1 MNRWPRAVSL
11 LRASILGL
19 AAGVMSW
26 PLSIGA
32 GVLAA
37 VFGAL
42 IGALAG
48 DRLSR
53 SRLRTASVLS
63 LALAVALLG
72 AVMARWWVRTSWPAE
87 WVGPVIALAMGEV
100 MLWLAL
106 LLPGVLALRL
116 AAARRPSI
124 AVLEVILVGLALVTS
139 VAAHRNLKLHRPLW
153 LGDWAWSRGLSPE
166 LPLLALGGLGSLVL
180 AALLLRRGRRG
191 AAAKAGTYADSLPW
205 VAAGQQ
211 ADPQSADSGTTS
223 SGRRLLLHFLPLLL
237 VALAFLLLVRPEDLP
252 GPSAGGDL
260 GLTGDPAAAEPEEGG
275 GGQRRDRDGQSLPQ
289 LGDLQFKDQ
298 YQSDGRQSP
307 VAVVVLH
314 DDYSPPAGVYYFRQ
328 AVFSQYNG
336 RRLVQATRDDVDLD
350 VVHHFPSTVLRL
362 DHAPPLSE
370 QRRALHTTTG
380 LLVDHLKPFALDSPA
395 ELRPSRNPS
404 TMRFMRAFE
413 AVSHVQVLPYQEMLG
428 QRPGAADWDEEVW
441 RHYTEAPS
449 DPRYAELAAT
459 MTSILHDDYR
469 DDPLGQALAVKSY
482 LDREG
487 IYSLK
492 SKHAGAA
499 DPAASFLFGDLTGY
513 CVHFA
518 HAAAYLLRTLGVPAR
533 VASGYAVAEAARGGG
548 SALMIRGADAHAW
561 PEIYLE
567 GVGWVVV
574 DLAPERTL
582 DEPVENP
589 DQALQRMLGEMMRQ
603 ARRPLEEDQLA
614 AVFDLRRWARWAG
627 VLALLL
633 ALVAALV
640 KSYRRLAPSFAGAGQ
655 LYRVAYRAA
664 LDRLAEIGLRR
675 RFGESR
681 ERFARRVAVTSP
693 AFVDLTG
700 RHLAAAFGSRREGS
714 EVAWHQLSSELSE
727 QLRHRVP
734 VWRRLLGLANPFSW
748 WGVH

>member
-1 MNRWPRAVSL
+1 MNRRPRLVSL

-26 PLSIGA
+26 PLSVGA
-32 GVLAA
+32 GVMAA
-37 VFGAL
+37 VLGAL

-63 LALAVALLG
+63 LALAA
-72 AVMARWWVRTSWPAE
+72 AVFAVVVARWWVRASWPAE
-87 WVGPVIALAMGEV
+87 LAGPVMALAAGEA

-116 AAARRPSI
+116 VAARRPSM
-124 AVLEVILVGLALVTS
+124 AVLEVILVGVALVAS
-139 VAAHRNLKLHRPLW
+139 VAAHRDLKLHRPLW

-191 AAAKAGTYADSLPW
+191 GVVEAGTLAGSLPW
-205 VAAGQQ
+205 VAAGRQLE
-211 ADPQSADSGTTS
+211 DSETTS

-252 GPSAGGDL
+252 GPSAGGGL
-260 GLTGDPAAAEPEEGG
+260 GLTGDPAEAEPGEGG
-275 GGQRRDRDGQSLPQ
+275 RGQRRERGGQSLPQ

-314 DDYSPPAGVYYFRQ
+314 DDYAPPSGVYYFRQ

-350 VVHHFPSTVLRL
+350 VVHYFPSSVLRL

-370 QRRALHTTTG
+370 QRRALHTSTG
-380 LLVDHLKPFALDSPA
+380 LLVDHVKPFALDSPV

-404 TMRFMRAFE
+404 TMRFQRAFE

-428 QRPGAADWDEEVW
+428 QRPGAADWDEQVW
-441 RHYTEAPS
+441 RHYTEAPN

-459 MTSILHDDYR
+459 MTSILHEDYR
-469 DDPLGQALAVKSY
+469 DDPLGQALAVKAY

-487 IYSLK
+487 IYSLN

-518 HAAAYLLRTLGVPAR
+518 HAATYLLRTLGVPAR

-548 SALMIRGADAHAW
+548 SAVMIRGADAHAW

-582 DEPVENP
+582 DDAVEDP

-614 AVFDLRRWARWAG
+614 AAFNLRRWARWLG
-627 VLALLL
+627 ILALLL
-633 ALVAALV
+633 GLAAALV
-640 KSYRRLAPSFAGAGQ
+640 KLYRRVAPRFVGAGE

-681 ERFARRVAVTSP
+681 EHFARRVEATSP

-700 RHLAAAFGSRREGS
+700 GHLAAAFGSRRVES
-714 EVAWHQLSSELSE
+714 EVAWRQLSSKLGE

-734 VWRRLLGLANPFSW
+734 AWRRLLGLANPFSW
-748 WGVH
+748 LGVH